1 MSTGV
6 VDLTIPSSSPT
17 ESNSSVLYVAIDE
30 AQPNRLRDTLRQL
43 CSSSK
48 DIALAA
54 EAILLVPLDKSQHTT
69 TSDANGNDR
78 QDGLGSD
85 SRSKDGS
92 KDEASTAKATWGSV
106 HGLKRVRSRYAM
118 CENCEKEFDVTLNES
133 GDCIYHPGTSIMFRQ
148 SCGRT
153 GEATALTRCIG
164 DTEVDEDATIWNDH
178 NEDVGGEID
187 SEEKRSEYPE
197 GFIYDCCDKR
207 GDSEGCQ
214 RNRHIENTQYAIKRS
229 RY

>member
-1 MSTGV
+1 M
-6 VDLTIPSSSPT
+6 
-17 ESNSSVLYVAIDE
+17 YVAIDE
-30 AQPNRLRDTLRQL
+30 ALQDRLRDTLKQL
-43 CSSSK
+43 CGNSQ
-48 DIALAA
+48 DIALAT
-54 EAILLVPLDKSQHTT
+54 EAILLVPLDRSNPKT
-69 TSDANGNDR
+69 TSDPNGNYDKK
-78 QDGLGSD
+78 DGVTSD

-92 KDEASTAKATWGSV
+92 KDGASTAKAAWGSL
-106 HGLKRVRSRYAM
+106 HGLKRMRPRYAM

-133 GDCIYHPGTSIMFRQ
+133 GDCIYHPGTSIIFRQ

-164 DTEVDEDATIWNDH
+164 DTEVDEEATIWNDH

-207 GDSEGCQ
+207 GDSEGCE
-214 RNRHIENTQYAIKRS
+214 RSRHIENIQ
-229 RY
+229 